1 MKGNMLKAKKPVSE
15 YLPAFFMAR
24 AKQGGGD
31 VSPLSELS
39 PVGLSDG
46 DFFMRG
52 VQPFLFSYKPI
63 DYLLL

>member
-1 MKGNMLKAKKPVSE
+1 MKGNMLKAKNPVSE
-15 YLPAFFMAR
+15 YLPDFFMAR
-24 AKQGGGD
+24 AKQGGD

-52 VQPFLFSYKPI
+52 VQPFPFSYKPI

>member
-1 MKGNMLKAKKPVSE
+1 VSE

-24 AKQGGGD
+24 AKQGGD

-52 VQPFLFSYKPI
+52 VQPFPFSYKPI

>member
-1 MKGNMLKAKKPVSE
+1 MKGNTESKKAGE
-15 YLPAFFMAR
+15 RILTGFFMAR
-24 AKQGGGD
+24 AKQGGD

-46 DFFMRG
+46 SFFMRG

>member
-1 MKGNMLKAKKPVSE
+1 MTGNTESKKAGERMLIG
-15 YLPAFFMAR
+15 FFMAR
-24 AKQGGGD
+24 TEQGSD

-39 PVGLSDG
+39 PVGLFDG
-46 DFFMRG
+46 DFFMRW

>member
-1 MKGNMLKAKKPVSE
+1 MKGNTESKKAGERMLTG
-15 YLPAFFMAR
+15 FFYGENEA
-24 AKQGGGD
+24 GGGD
-31 VSPLSELS
+31 VSPLSELF

-52 VQPFLFSYKPI
+52 VQPFPFSYKPI

>member
-1 MKGNMLKAKKPVSE
+1 MKGNTESKKAGERMLTGFFYGESE
-15 YLPAFFMAR
+15 A
-24 AKQGGGD
+24 GGGD
-31 VSPLSELS
+31 VSPLSELF

-46 DFFMRG
+46 DFFMRW

>member
-1 MKGNMLKAKKPVSE
+1 MLTG
-15 YLPAFFMAR
+15 FFYGENEA
-24 AKQGGGD
+24 GGGD
-31 VSPLSELS
+31 VSPLSELF

-46 DFFMRG
+46 DFFMRW

>member
-1 MKGNMLKAKKPVSE
+1 
-15 YLPAFFMAR
+15 MAR

-52 VQPFLFSYKPI
+52 VQPFPFSYKPIDFSYKPIDFSYKPI

>member
-1 MKGNMLKAKKPVSE
+1 MKGNMLKAKNPVSE
-15 YLPAFFMAR
+15 CLPDFFMAR
-24 AKQGGGD
+24 AKQGGD

-52 VQPFLFSYKPI
+52 VQPFPFSYKPI